1 MHIHTVY
8 LHIPC
13 LHAYLQQIHACMHAY
28 LHIYIIIIIIRQ
40 LLCPVVGQSPQH
52 SVSKLPCL
60 VLSSAISCRSSI
72 CPCRLSTA
80 WLVSLVVF
88 SCHMVSKWWHAR
100 SIGRLWGGW
109 YALPRTI
116 SFFSQCWLYLWPL
129 PSPWHRCWSFY
140 LCMWCWAYFFP
151 FWSVRPLVC
160 SVLVCSVSRSLHHMS
175 ELAAHRSCTPV
186 SSGRWQGCF
195 WRYHGVWRMPPSLRW
210 FFVVS
215 LCPGS
220 FPIGCIVVPSTRS
233 LGHFLWAHYW
243 RLEGCLSTTI
253 NFVFSMFILRP
264 IRLLS
269 SDSSCSICCSS
280 CGISV
285 HMNNM
290 SSAKRRLERNF
301 PSIFTPLFS
310 QFKLLN
316 RLSNVVQQ
324 VSYLADVPQVEV
336 RSAA

>member
-1 MHIHTVY
+1 
-8 LHIPC
+8 
-13 LHAYLQQIHACMHAY
+13 
-28 LHIYIIIIIIRQ
+28 
-40 LLCPVVGQSPQH
+40 
-52 SVSKLPCL
+52 
-60 VLSSAISCRSSI
+60 
-72 CPCRLSTA
+72 
-80 WLVSLVVF
+80 
-88 SCHMVSKWWHAR
+88 
-100 SIGRLWGGW
+100 
-109 YALPRTI
+109 
-116 SFFSQCWLYLWPL
+116 
-129 PSPWHRCWSFY
+129 
-140 LCMWCWAYFFP
+140 
-151 FWSVRPLVC
+151 
-160 SVLVCSVSRSLHHMS
+160 
-175 ELAAHRSCTPV
+175 
-186 SSGRWQGCF
+186 
-195 WRYHGVWRMPPSLRW
+195 MPPSLRW

-233 LGHFLWAHYW
+233 LGHFLWAHYS

-253 NFVFSMFILRP
+253 NFVFSMLILRP

-324 VSYLADVPQVEV
+324 VSYLGDVPQVEV
-336 RSAA
+336 RPAAQRVYVTPHGECLIQLSSNVPHHWNRLDLAVSNLDMGDVNLWVVVHRTDDHDLSLCIVQLKLVLAHPGTHLVDTSLNPLSC